1 MTAYKVT
8 TRIDGKVD
16 FNPATV
22 IEEVLQN
29 VRTILSTPKFS
40 VPLDR
45 NFGISGSLVDA
56 PINDDTL
63 GSYQS
68 EVVAAVQTYEP
79 RAQVTSLSWEATM
92 DGKLRP
98 TVTITIAEG
107 GD

>member
-8 TRIDGKVD
+8 GIDGKVD

-22 IEEVLQN
+22 VEEVLQN

-45 NFGISGSLVDA
+45 NFGISGDLVDA

-63 GSYQS
+63 GYCQS

-79 RAQVTSLSWEATM
+79 RAQVTSVSWEAAM

-98 TVTITIAEG
+98 TVTITIEEG
-107 GD
+107 DD